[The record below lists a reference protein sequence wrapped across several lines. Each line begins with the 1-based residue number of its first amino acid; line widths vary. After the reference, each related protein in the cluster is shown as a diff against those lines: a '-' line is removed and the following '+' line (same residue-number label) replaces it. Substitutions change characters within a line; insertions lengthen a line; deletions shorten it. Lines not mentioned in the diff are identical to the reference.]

1 MLKKVIGC
9 KGLKNFQFTKCF
21 LNTYF
26 FQSQIFSNIL
36 LVLKPNLLK
45 KDSNTVALLH
55 IRAYACACRLVT
67 CSVLGS
73 GAVHRGIPPTTSQ
86 SFTAPPAPPPAPG
99 ATPTA
104 PLRPRRRDF
113 AAQFAGQKMWLSGCT
128 VTLIRGCDGGRG
140 WAVITEFVISRWWRS
155 CESRPPILEDRQSC
169 LV

>member
-1 MLKKVIGC
+1 MSTNYFVFKSLLTTPDNVLPLHLKETFSRPKFEFSLKVMGSNPGC
-9 KGLKNFQFTKCF
+9 PL
-21 LNTYF
+21 F
-26 FQSQIFSNIL
+26 FSTLIL
-36 LVLKPNLLK
+36 SKPNLLT
-45 KDSNTVALLH
+45 KDSNTVTLLH

-113 AAQFAGQKMWLSGCT
+113 AAQFAGQKM
-128 VTLIRGCDGGRG
+128 
-140 WAVITEFVISRWWRS
+140 
-155 CESRPPILEDRQSC
+155 
-169 LV
+169 